1 MHSLLNRYLSREKK
15 PGIISLVVLRS
26 QLDQVV
32 PRLRPG
38 GMKKLRD
45 GFKTQGAIL
54 LSRHFDGFT
63 DKRKL
68 YFSKNN

>member
-1 MHSLLNRYLSREKK
+1 M

-45 GFKTQGAIL
+45 GLETQDAIL
-54 LSRHFDGFT
+54 LFRHSDGFT

-68 YFSKNN
+68 KFSKNN